1 MFFHCCYLFKIKLNF
16 KIIKINKT
24 LLSFLG
30 SKKRQMKNGVLVCK
44 NYVIKKK
51 LGQGAFGEIY
61 LSFNEN
67 DKKEYAVKLEDRRC
81 KYP

>member
-1 MFFHCCYLFKIKLNF
+1 M
-16 KIIKINKT
+16 
-24 LLSFLG
+24 G

-61 LSFNEN
+61 LSVNEN